1 MTNLVISRIFCLGY
15 QDLAF
20 VIAENTRKYFESN
33 GKKLMQSQY
42 EIHTLKTEKNQ
53 IQAENIELEME
64 LRRALDE
71 IETLKTIITNQQ
83 IDAKIKTVAWMKY
96 RPDQS
101 LSGA

>member
-1 MTNLVISRIFCLGY
+1 
-15 QDLAF
+15 
-20 VIAENTRKYFESN
+20 
-33 GKKLMQSQY
+33 MQSQY

-83 IDAKIKTVAWMKY
+83 IDANIKTVA
-96 RPDQS
+96 
-101 LSGA
+101 